1 MQEKINKKGNFREWS
16 QRGIVHKRETFL
28 LCYFLCFFIVLK
40 NHKERYDSGMRA
52 HVPTMSEK
60 EIAKRHEWMKRVRE
74 DMARS
79 GKEKD
84 VLLPRSRLH
93 LMVPWG
99 VHPPLWEDSII
110 LAEAVEK
117 ETQSGMSVLDIG
129 TGSGIQ
135 GIVAALRGAFVLST
149 DICPRAVQT
158 ARWNAERYQM
168 DKKIE
173 ARESDCFNEIP
184 EKFDRIFFN
193 PPHLWF
199 DSENVLDHTI
209 TDPHYVLLQRFLD
222 EARTHL
228 EIDGKIFI
236 VCSTIGDIDYM
247 QDIIKNCGYHMRVH
261 NTRISSSLWNYVVYE
276 L

>member
-1 MQEKINKKGNFREWS
+1 
-16 QRGIVHKRETFL
+16 
-28 LCYFLCFFIVLK
+28 
-40 NHKERYDSGMRA
+40 
-52 HVPTMSEK
+52 MSEQ
-60 EIAKRHEWMKRVRE
+60 EIAKRREWMKRVRE

-79 GKEKD
+79 EKERD
-84 VLLPRSRLH
+84 VILPHSRVH

-110 LAEAVEK
+110 LAEVVNK
-117 ETQSGMSVLDIG
+117 ETQPSMSVLDLG

-173 ARESDCFNEIP
+173 ARESDCFNDVP

-199 DSENVLDHTI
+199 DSENILDHTI
-209 TDPHYVLLQRFLD
+209 TDPHYVLFQRFLS
-222 EARTHL
+222 EARDHL
-228 EIDGKIFI
+228 ERDGKIFV
-236 VCSTIGDIDYM
+236 VCSTAGDIDYM
-247 QDIIKNCGYHMRVH
+247 QECIREHKYDSHMLCS
-261 NTRISSSLWNYVVYE
+261 RISPSQWHYNVYE
-276 L
+276 LS